1 MKGFILCGQLEIIER
16 LSNWMEVYYEALWL
30 RAQQCIFWTS
40 FGRIYLSKS
49 AWITDGYIAQIA
61 IDSCDGIHLKR
72 GCENF
77 PLGVRWI
84 HLVFSAL
91 EGVNLFFTLMVS
103 STVMVNIVFACPIW
117 CSFYWRWRNLTTI
130 CFSSPLT
137 TLIARRTQ
145 WGFESVEWN
154 GKSIYFPF
162 PSL

>member
-1 MKGFILCGQLEIIER
+1 MTLGILVGSMKGFILCGQLEIIER

-77 PLGVRWI
+77 PLGVR
-84 HLVFSAL
+84 
-91 EGVNLFFTLMVS
+91 
-103 STVMVNIVFACPIW
+103 
-117 CSFYWRWRNLTTI
+117 
-130 CFSSPLT
+130 
-137 TLIARRTQ
+137 
-145 WGFESVEWN
+145 
-154 GKSIYFPF
+154 
-162 PSL
+162 